1 MSNLIRDFRR
11 ERQYSELRKLVS
23 IAANMAMACELSEN
37 PTHQALAIAF
47 QNQLNKV
54 REVPSNDVDKYLP

>member
-1 MSNLIRDFRR
+1 MTNLIRDFRR
-11 ERQYSELRKLVS
+11 ERQFIELRKLIS
-23 IAANMAMACELSEN
+23 IAANMSMVCELSDN

-54 REVPSNDVDKYLP
+54 RETPSDGIGKYLD